1 MHYDIVQSNNYL
13 GTSTVIIS
21 VFQFLQ
27 ILRFS
32 MIMTEMVQLKIDM
45 YFVSKTASGICIF
58 LKRLFK
64 LQNVRN
70 VLKVDSQITISR
82 FCDEIS

>member
-1 MHYDIVQSNNYL
+1 MILFNQITIL

-27 ILRFS
+27 SLRFS
-32 MIMTEMVQLKIDM
+32 MKMTEMVQLKIDM
-45 YFVSKTASGICIF
+45 YFVPKTASGICIF
-58 LKRLFK
+58 LKTLFE
-64 LQNVRN
+64 LQNVSS

-82 FCDEIS
+82 FWDEIS